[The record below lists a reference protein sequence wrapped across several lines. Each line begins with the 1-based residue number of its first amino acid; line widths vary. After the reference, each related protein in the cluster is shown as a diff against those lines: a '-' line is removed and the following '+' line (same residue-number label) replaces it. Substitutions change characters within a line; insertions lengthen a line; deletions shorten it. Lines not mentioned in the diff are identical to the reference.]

1 MLCVL
6 KSVIDVD
13 FDPDTFQHVARFNQE
28 MHRIEMHLQSIRN
41 QVIPIPALNMNL
53 CLQKGEE
60 ILTEI
65 STKYTQQQV
74 ESLLTRTG
82 FSPVQWY
89 TDSQQLHGLALAQ
102 KR

>member
-6 KSVIDVD
+6 KSVIKAD
-13 FDPDTFQHVARFNQE
+13 FDPDAFQHIARFNQD

-74 ESLLTRTG
+74 ESILTRTG